1 MSEIPLSV
9 LFGSLLVLFALSA
22 FFSGSETA
30 LMALNRYRMRHQ
42 AQQGHRG
49 AQLAARLLER
59 PDRLIGLI
67 LLGNNFVNIVITQ
80 IATFIGW
87 RLFGDVGIAVATGLL
102 TLALLIFAETAP
114 KTLAA
119 LHSERIAYPSAL
131 IYHGLLK
138 VLWPVVAVINLLA
151 NGLLRLLGLRSN
163 AIGTGELSTDELRS
177 VVTETGALIPAS
189 HRRMLLNLLDLERV
203 TVEDIMIPRN
213 EIIALDLQDD
223 WSDVVDQILT
233 GGFTRLPVIEGE
245 MDRVLGFV
253 HVRDLLPL
261 TYREDFGPDDIRA
274 ILSPPYFIPEGTS
287 LNRQLLNF
295 QKQKKRIGLVV
306 DEYGDIEGLIT
317 LEDLLEEI
325 VGEFTTVSPTMSDDL
340 APQADGSILVDGG
353 IHLRELNRLLDLSL
367 PTGGPR
373 TLSGL
378 IVEQLESIPEAPVS
392 VRIEGVVL
400 DIVQIRNNT
409 IRTVRIAAPTIRNS
423 ATKDQDGTPK
433 E

>member
-1 MSEIPLSV
+1 MSEIPLTV
-9 LFGSLLVLFALSA
+9 LFGALLILFLLSA

-42 AQQGHRG
+42 ARQGNRG
-49 AQLAARLLER
+49 ARLAAHLLNR

-67 LLGNNFVNIVITQ
+67 LLGNNFVNILITQ

-87 RLFGDVGIAVATGLL
+87 RLFGDMGIAIATGLL

-119 LHSERIAYPSAL
+119 LHSEKIAYPAAI
-131 IYHGLLK
+131 IYTGLLK
-138 VLWPVVAVINLLA
+138 LLWPVVAVINGLS
-151 NGLLRLLGLRSN
+151 NGLLKLIGIRSDGSVHGDLN
-163 AIGTGELSTDELRS
+163 TEELRS

-213 EIIALDLQDD
+213 EIVALDLKND
-223 WSDVVDQILT
+223 WNDVIDQIMSS
-233 GGFTRLPVIEGE
+233 GFTRLPVIEDE

-261 TYREDFGPDDIRA
+261 AYRDTFGPDELRSN
-274 ILSPPYFIPEGTS
+274 LTPPYFIPEGTS
-287 LNRQLLNF
+287 LNQQLLNF
-295 QKQKKRIGLVV
+295 QKRKQRIGLVV
-306 DEYGDIEGLIT
+306 DEYGDIEGLVT

-325 VGEFTTVSPTMSDDL
+325 VGEFTTDSPTMSGEMVW
-340 APQADGSILVDGG
+340 QADGSVLVEGG
-353 IHLRELNRLLDLSL
+353 MHLRDINRLLHLQL

-378 IVEQLESIPEAPVS
+378 IVEYLECIPDAPVC

-400 DIVQIRNNT
+400 DILHIRNNM
-409 IRTVRIAAPTIRNS
+409 IRTVRI
-423 ATKDQDGTPK
+423 QVTPSIHPLSPNP
-433 E
+433 